1 MPLEAP
7 ESALGD
13 GAAIDDDGAGALEL
27 PEEAVSLPLHAVS
40 ESAATAV
47 KPIPATRSLVTK
59 ITPKKA
65 AVNFFL
71 RVIRGCR
78 GNGLAADRVIRVTVR

>member
-1 MPLEAP
+1 MLD
-7 ESALGD
+7 D
-13 GAAIDDDGAGALEL
+13 GAIDDDGAGAGALLEL

-40 ESAATAV
+40 ESAATAAM
-47 KPIPATRSLVTK
+47 PIPATRSLVTK

-71 RVIRGCR
+71 RGIRNYR
-78 GNGLAADRVIRVTVR
+78 ENGWAPDQVMWVTAP